1 MKREKNDLDTRL
13 TYHVTVRI
21 LEYKEKNRRTNS
33 MKLTQTC
40 RMASCYLQHF
50 YSFFK
55 YVMLFNNF

>member
-33 MKLTQTC
+33 MKLTHTC
-40 RMASCYLQHF
+40 KVASCYLQHL
-50 YSFFK
+50 YSLLK
-55 YVMLFNNF
+55 DVMLF